1 MHSSLTNKIILSPNH
16 SGQRVCKVS
25 KVTIHHMAGNLS
37 IEQCGAVFQNTARQA
52 SSNYGIG
59 SDGRV
64 GCYVDETCRAWTSS
78 SNWNDQRAITIEV
91 ANNNLSTWSISDA
104 AYTKLIELCADICR
118 RYGITPSY
126 DGTPNASFTEHRMF
140 AATSCPGPWIHA
152 RMPQIVKDV
161 KAMMAGSKPTTN
173 QVQGNLPDQILT
185 VGSKVRSI
193 GMLVEKVDVA
203 NQMIYNSVAGGWIPS
218 KDVDEVDARDGKKD
232 QILNVGSGFAFPHEM
247 TVGKVDVPS
256 DSVYI
261 NELGYWLKARCLN
274 ETKEGQ

>member
-64 GCYVDETCRAWTSS
+64 GCYVDENCRAWTSS

-91 ANNNLSTWSISDA
+91 ADNNLSTWSISDA

-161 KAMMAGSKPTTN
+161 KAMMAGSKPTSNKVT
-173 QVQGNLPDQILT
+173 GSAPDQILT

-193 GMLVEKVDVA
+193 GMLVEKIDVP

-232 QILNVGSGFAFPHEM
+232 QVLNIGSGFAFPNEM
-247 TVGKVDVPS
+247 TVGKVDVAS

-261 NELGYWLKARCLN
+261 NELGYWLKARCLT